1 MSTQPKPT
9 DSELNILKILWEKGP
24 LTVREVHEALNNTR
38 QTGYTTTLKLM
49 QIMIEK
55 KLVKRDKSQRAHIYE
70 AQIQQQDTQQHLV
83 KNLLDQ
89 VFSGSTTSLVMQALS
104 TKKASA
110 EEIEQIRKMLDDY
123 EGGTP

>member
-1 MSTQPKPT
+1 MSKQSKPT
-9 DSELNILKILWEKGP
+9 DSELNILKILWEQGP
-24 LTVREVHEALNNTR
+24 LTVREVHEKLDNTR

-49 QIMIEK
+49 QIMTEK
-55 KLVKRDKSQRAHIYE
+55 ELVKRNESQRAHIYE
-70 AQIQQQDTQQHLV
+70 AHIQQKDTQQNLV
-83 KNLLDQ
+83 RNLLDQ

-123 EGGTP
+123 EGDAS

>member
-1 MSTQPKPT
+1 MSIQPKPT

>member
-1 MSTQPKPT
+1 MNKHLKPT
-9 DSELNILKILWEKGP
+9 DAELNILKILWAKGP
-24 LTVREVHEALNNTR
+24 CTVREVHDSLNNTR

-49 QIMIEK
+49 QIMTEK
-55 KLVKRDKSQRAHIYE
+55 ELVKRNESQRAHIYE
-70 AQIQQQDTQQHLV
+70 AHIQQKDTQQNLV
-83 KNLLDQ
+83 RNLLDQ

-123 EGGTP
+123 EKGTS